1 MEKATFLILFV
12 IWVLLFAIKGP
23 ILNAFHKEKLLL
35 QITQKGVNYFFIFLF
50 IVLIIAGM
58 LFTVNA
64 QSQFSNVSEGFEKV
78 RSNPET
84 NKPHKMFN
92 IDFDLIF
99 PKGND

>member
-1 MEKATFLILFV
+1 MEKTTFLILFV
-12 IWVLLFAIKGP
+12 LWVLLFSIKGP
-23 ILNAFHKEKLLL
+23 ILNALHKNNTLLGVS
-35 QITQKGVNYFFIFLF
+35 QKGANYFFVFLF

-64 QSQFSNVSEGFEKV
+64 KSQFANVSQGFEQV
-78 RSNPET
+78 RNPPE
-84 NKPHKMFN
+84 NAKPHRFFN